1 MAKSITSANSVLVI
15 TAASRGVA
23 DSITGSTGISSLGT
37 LSGLI
42 GVPQQIEGWSADNAF
57 SIDAQQTA
65 MVVQGVDGKTHFG
78 WVPHLVPFNV
88 SLMPDSDSQDYLEGL
103 VTAQDLMRE
112 TLMITGT
119 LIIPAIS
126 KKYSLTNGALT
137 SYTPIPSHQRVLS
150 AQAMTITFSSITPA
164 AY

>member
-15 TAASRGVA
+15 TAASREVA
-23 DSITGSTGISSLGT
+23 DSISGSTGISSLGT

-65 MVVQGVDGKTHFG
+65 MVIQGVDGKTHFG

-88 SLMPDSDSQDYLEGL
+88 SLMPDSDSQDYLENL

-137 SYTPIPSHQRVLS
+137 SYTPIPSHQRVLA
-150 AQAMTITFSSITPA
+150 AQGMTITFSSITPA

>member
-23 DSITGSTGISSLGT
+23 DSISGSTGISSLGT

-88 SLMPDSDSQDYLEGL
+88 SLMPDSDSQDYLENL

-137 SYTPIPSHQRVLS
+137 SYTPIPSHQRVLA
-150 AQAMTITFSSITPA
+150 AQGMTITFSSITPA